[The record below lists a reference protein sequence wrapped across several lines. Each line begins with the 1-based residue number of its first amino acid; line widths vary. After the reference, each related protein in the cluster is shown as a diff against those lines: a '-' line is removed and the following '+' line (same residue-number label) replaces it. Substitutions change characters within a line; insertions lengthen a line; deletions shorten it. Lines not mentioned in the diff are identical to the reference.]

1 MLKTGDTAPAFSL
14 PDQSGNLMSL
24 ADFTGSRALVLYFY
38 PADFTPGGT
47 KQACGI
53 RDMHKDFEALSLPV
67 LAISP
72 QSEDSHAR
80 FASQHQ
86 LPFPLLVDA
95 DKSVIKAYQVN
106 GPLGFGVR
114 RVTYL
119 ISPEGIIIDALQADF
134 RVDEHL
140 SFLKRFIQSQTSLNG

>member
-1 MLKTGDTAPAFSL
+1 MHE
-14 PDQSGNLMSL
+14 
-24 ADFTGSRALVLYFY
+24 DFV
-38 PADFTPGGT
+38 
-47 KQACGI
+47 
-53 RDMHKDFEALSLPV
+53 ALSLPV

-95 DKSVIKAYQVN
+95 NKTVIKAYKVN
-106 GPLGFGVR
+106 GPMGLGVC

-119 ISPEGIIIDALQADF
+119 ISPEGVIIDALQADF
-134 RVDEHL
+134 RVNEHL
-140 SFLKRFIQSQTSLNG
+140 SFLTRFIDSQAQSSR